1 MFATYLTNKFIKKL
15 NLLNLLFINDLLFY
29 KLFN

>member
-1 MFATYLTNKFIKKL
+1 MFATYLTNKFIKKTDT
-15 NLLNLLFINDLLFY
+15 LNLLFINDLLFY

>member
-15 NLLNLLFINDLLFY
+15 NYLKILFINDLLFY
-29 KLFN
+29 ELFN